1 MLVGSDKIDGGSGD
15 AGGADDVCTCCCCLC
30 YHGDSCSDD
39 NNFFCNERE
48 EGFYDGEEAE
58 KKETEEE
65 IKQNQK
71 ETKGIR
77 SGVRRT
83 KDEAADNV
91 VVFVGFGAK
100 FCNNERTF

>member
-1 MLVGSDKIDGGSGD
+1 MLHSGWSDGSVGIGAA
-15 AGGADDVCTCCCCLC
+15 AGAYLCCHLC
-30 YHGDSCSDD
+30 RCGDSCFDFDD

-83 KDEAADNV
+83 KDEAAGNV
-91 VVFVGFGAK
+91 VIFVGFGAK
-100 FCNNERTF
+100 F